1 MKMNTGLLRKGR
13 GPVFSVSVLV
23 KRKLQMSN
31 KYLSQKIPLIFVK
44 CDKKARQKIR
54 CC

>member
-44 CDKKARQKIR
+44 CDKTICPKIHY
-54 CC
+54 C